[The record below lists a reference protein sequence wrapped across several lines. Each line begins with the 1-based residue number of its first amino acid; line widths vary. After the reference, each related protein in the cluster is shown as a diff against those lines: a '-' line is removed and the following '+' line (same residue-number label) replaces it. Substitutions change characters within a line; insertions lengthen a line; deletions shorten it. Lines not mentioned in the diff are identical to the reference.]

1 MDSQTKPDKKH
12 EAFQALKFTLF
23 SISAGI
29 IQIATYTLFYEVLH
43 WAPWLAYLVSL
54 VLSVLWNFTFNRK
67 YTFRS
72 DANIRK
78 SMLLVALYYAVF
90 TPLST
95 WWTAALTGENPFTGA
110 QASSEPLVNNYIV
123 QAGTMLVNFI
133 TEFLYQKFVVYR
145 GSIDTNEQARRE
157 KTAE

>member
-1 MDSQTKPDKKH
+1 MKKS
-12 EAFQALKFTLF
+12 ELWQAAKFTLF

-29 IQIATYTLFYEVLH
+29 IQIGSYTLFFEVFR

-72 DANIRK
+72 DADIRR
-78 SMLLVALYYAVF
+78 SMLLVALFYAVF

-95 WWTAALTGENPFTGA
+95 WWTAALTGAYPFTNTA
-110 QASSEPLVNNYIV
+110 ASAEPLVNNYVVEI
-123 QAGTMLVNFI
+123 GTMLVNFI

-145 GSIDTNEQARRE
+145 GSIDTNARAKKE
-157 KTAE
+157 KE